1 MSASDLILCKLLTD
15 KRTRTP
21 TLDPE
26 RSVAPP
32 QDSGPNVPEDPTRRD
47 EELSTSQ
54 VNNVVQQ
61 PWGLAINQIANPY
74 LREIEDRARK
84 AIMQRRENEPPSSA
98 SVSIST
104 SIWCT
109 ELNLEINAQMVHDVR
124 QNLKAKYH
132 NCSVCYMIAGKEDS
146 SHISGSGYKTIALDE
161 TANGWAEFKA
171 KLKFPPGI
179 ICWNCLLPTV
189 RIISL
194 QF

>member
-1 MSASDLILCKLLTD
+1 MLRTLSTNKQ
-15 KRTRTP
+15 TRTP

-26 RSVAPP
+26 QSAAPP
-32 QDSGPNVPEDPTRRD
+32 LDSGPNVPEDVTRRNQ
-47 EELSTSQ
+47 EPPTTQ
-54 VNNVVQQ
+54 TNNPVQQ
-61 PWGLAINQIANPY
+61 PGGLAINPTTNPY

-84 AIMQRRENEPPSSA
+84 AIMVRRENEPPSSA
-98 SVSIST
+98 SLSIST

-146 SHISGSGYKTIALDE
+146 SHISGSSCRTVALDE
-161 TANGWAEFKA
+161 TAKGWADFKA